1 MNINLKIHPSQF
13 CPIYYPH
20 LLDYSHRWEFLMGSA
35 GSGKSVYATQ
45 KIIIRC
51 CREPINVVV
60 CRRYGTTIRNSVFSL
75 FKDILTKW
83 QLLPYIKINESD
95 YRIRFPNGSTIIF
108 LGLDDEGKLLSLNN
122 ISTVWVEEAFE
133 VPLNMVEQLNLRM
146 RGKADN
152 QQIILSWNPISK
164 NHWLYEYSV
173 VNPPANSI
181 FIHSTYKDNPFLS
194 QEYINSIEELKT
206 RNPAKWLIYGL
217 GEWGRDVDGLVFTNW
232 ETADFDPLTLSSSG
246 LEHRAGADL
255 GFIDPTTIVDTL
267 YDRNNH
273 KIYVFNEFYKSGQQ
287 LDQVADAIRA
297 MNLDKV
303 RLYMDSAEPRSIS
316 YFRSSGFNVVP
327 SIKGKDSVK
336 AGITFLQNHQIIVH
350 PSCQNLIMELEN
362 FSYKKDKMGE
372 YQDDCYTHEYSHAID
387 GLRYAYS
394 DIYTKSKLK
403 TLDKNVLGL

>member
-1 MNINLKIHPSQF
+1 MDINLKIHPSQF

-108 LGLDDEGKLLSLNN
+108 IGLDDEGKLLSLNN

-146 RGKADN
+146 RGKAEN

-255 GFIDPTTIVDTL
+255 
-267 YDRNNH
+267 
-273 KIYVFNEFYKSGQQ
+273 
-287 LDQVADAIRA
+287 
-297 MNLDKV
+297 
-303 RLYMDSAEPRSIS
+303 
-316 YFRSSGFNVVP
+316 
-327 SIKGKDSVK
+327 
-336 AGITFLQNHQIIVH
+336 
-350 PSCQNLIMELEN
+350 
-362 FSYKKDKMGE
+362 
-372 YQDDCYTHEYSHAID
+372 
-387 GLRYAYS
+387 
-394 DIYTKSKLK
+394 
-403 TLDKNVLGL
+403 